1 MPMQRIEMT
10 KKSGGGNGWE
20 WNNREKTRETIE

>member
-20 WNNREKTRETIE
+20 WNNREKTRDN